1 MPFIT
6 SSDQRWQSLLD
17 AAPHDVYHLQGFT
30 RIEAELLKGEAIAW
44 YHEGRGNVS
53 LIPLVSRNIRGDE
66 TFSDLVSP
74 YGYPGI
80 LSLKQPDVAEA
91 SEILAVF
98 NKEAA
103 AHGYVSSFLRLNPL
117 LNQWQLPQT
126 ESWRQW
132 FHGGTVSVDLSV
144 EGEQLRSHYAENHR
158 RNLKSLK
165 QLGYTVAFDQWQFLP
180 DFLNAYR
187 QTMQR
192 RNAHPYYFFPESYF
206 QSLKQLLG
214 EKLIFASVVTPSGE
228 FAAGGL
234 FTQFGTLMQYHL
246 GATMNDFLAHS
257 PSKLMMDAAI
267 EEGKRREATILHLGG
282 GLGGSTVD
290 GLFRFKKGFAR
301 DYHAYTSLRFIHLPS
316 VYENLKA
323 SLGKGYNRNTYFP
336 EYRILIDE

>member
-17 AAPHDVYHLQGFT
+17 AAPHDVYHLPGFT
-30 RIEAELLKGEAIAW
+30 RIEAALLKGEATAW

-53 LIPLVSRNIRGDE
+53 LIPLVSRNIKGE
-66 TFSDLVSP
+66 GTFSDLVSP

-91 SEILAVF
+91 SEILSGF

-117 LNQWQLPQT
+117 LNSWQLPQT

-132 FHGGTVSVDLSV
+132 FHGGTVSVDLSIDT
-144 EGEQLRSHYAENHR
+144 RSLQDGFAENHR
-158 RNLKSLK
+158 RNLKALK
-165 QLGYTVAFDQWQFLP
+165 QKGYSVSFNQWQFLP
-180 DFLNAYR
+180 EFLEAYR

-206 QSLKQLLG
+206 LSLKQLLG
-214 EKLIFASVVTPSGE
+214 EKLIFAVVNAPSGE
-228 FAAGGL
+228 FTAGGL
-234 FTQFGTLMQYHL
+234 FTHFGGVIQYHL
-246 GATMNDFLAHS
+246 GATMNAYLAHS
-257 PSKLMMDAAI
+257 PSKLMMDGSI
-267 EEGKRREATILHLGG
+267 EEGKRRAAAILHLGG

-316 VYENLKA
+316 VYERLKA

-336 EYRILIDE
+336 EYRILIEE